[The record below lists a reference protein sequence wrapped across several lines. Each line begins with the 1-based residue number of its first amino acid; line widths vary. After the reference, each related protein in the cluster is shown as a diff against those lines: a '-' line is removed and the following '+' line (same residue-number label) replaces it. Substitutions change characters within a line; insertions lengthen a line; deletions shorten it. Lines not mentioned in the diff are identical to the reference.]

1 MPQNVSQIR
10 YTDAEVEQI
19 KSIFPDVD
27 SLKLYRKYLLDV
39 PLTHD
44 EIGRVQALWSP
55 ASVRPVIIKT
65 TLPVVDGN
73 EAIATGYD
81 LLNSVSVNEPNFDLS
96 QRRIA
101 MFVHA
106 IKYLNGRIEG
116 LDNLP
121 EAATGKGKWL
131 TASILAGGWN
141 EEEGNRFIE
150 EENTTNILNQLCIKA
165 NVEGILVGLNALIST
180 PVETEEE
187 KAARLAADSTN

>member
-1 MPQNVSQIR
+1 MPENVSQVR

-44 EIGRVQALWSP
+44 EIDRVQALWAP
-55 ASVRPVIIKT
+55 ASVRAIIYKT
-65 TLPVVDGN
+65 TLPLIDGN
-73 EAIATGYD
+73 ETIATGYD
-81 LLNSVSVNEPNFDLS
+81 LLNSVSVNEPNFDIS
-96 QRRIA
+96 KRRIA

-106 IKYLNGRIEG
+106 IKYLNSRIED
-116 LDNLP
+116 LNNLP
-121 EAATGKGKWL
+121 ESATGKGKWL
-131 TASILAGGWN
+131 TASVLGGGWN
-141 EEEGNRFIE
+141 DETGNRFVD

-165 NVEGILVGLNALIST
+165 NVEGILVGLNALISA

-187 KAARLAADSTN
+187 KAKRLLADSAN